1 MSRKDFTIYTNEK
14 SKIEKCIKDVNYSI
28 HNSSDKNFLSYR
40 RGEKRIHILL
50 DRNDELELDYDWD
63 SCDIT
68 YIDFKLSNAMVSGID
83 LNDVKYIDVK
93 YEDDVLTWIIIF
105 LKDTTTA
112 FEIRFTV

>member
-1 MSRKDFTIYTNEK
+1 MKSFTIYTNEK
-14 SKIEKCIKDVNYSI
+14 SKIENIIKDVNYSI

-40 RGEKRIHILL
+40 RGEKRIHVLL
-50 DRNDELELDYDWD
+50 DKNDELKLDYNCD

-68 YIDFKLSNAMVSGID
+68 HIDFELENAMVSGID
-83 LNDVKYIDVK
+83 LSDVKYIDVE

-112 FEIRFTV
+112 FEIKFTV

>member
-1 MSRKDFTIYTNEK
+1 MKSFTIYTSEQ
-14 SKIEKCIKDVNYSI
+14 SKIKDIIKDVNYSI
-28 HNSSDKNFLSYR
+28 YNSSDKNFLSYR

-50 DRNDELELDYDWD
+50 DKNDELQLDYDCD

-83 LNDVKYIDVK
+83 LDDVKYIYVE

-112 FEIRFTV
+112 FEIEFTV